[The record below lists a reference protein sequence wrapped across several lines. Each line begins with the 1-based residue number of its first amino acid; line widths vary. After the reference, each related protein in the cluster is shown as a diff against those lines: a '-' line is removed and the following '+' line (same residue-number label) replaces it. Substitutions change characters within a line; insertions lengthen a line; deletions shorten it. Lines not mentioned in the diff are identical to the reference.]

1 MMFNGFGSI
10 AAYEAEARRTGFMTE
25 RVPFQKDGERYFALI
40 TRLAQ
45 PSESSIASWHLFF
58 DDESRELLDGVINGN
73 SANFEEK
80 LAEHSFSTI
89 NVREVPYGKYED

>member
-10 AAYEAEARRTGFMTE
+10 SAYEAEARRIGFVTE
-25 RVPFQKDGERYFALI
+25 RIPFQKDDEKYFALI

-45 PSESSIASWHLFF
+45 PSESSIASWHLFSN
-58 DDESRELLDGVINGN
+58 DESRELLDGVINGN

-80 LAEHSFSTI
+80 LAEHGFSKI
-89 NVREVPYGKYED
+89 NVREVPYGRHV